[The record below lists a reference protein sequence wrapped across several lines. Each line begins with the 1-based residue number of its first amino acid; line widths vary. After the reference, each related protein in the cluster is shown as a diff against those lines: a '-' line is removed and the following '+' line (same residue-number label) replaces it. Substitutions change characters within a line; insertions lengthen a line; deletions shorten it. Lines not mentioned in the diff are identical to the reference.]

1 MFAIIPESHFDL
13 LERPVIAALATI
25 LPDGQPQVNCVWCI
39 YEAGY
44 LHMFTIHGSQK
55 EKNMLKRPMAT
66 ILLTDPQNPFRSLEV
81 RGKVEEMTEQGAEE
95 LADRL
100 TQKYLSAPHYF
111 GHVAP
116 AEQKGRIVLTA
127 CKIKPTRV
135 VTVG

>member
-1 MFAIIPESHFDL
+1 
-13 LERPVIAALATI
+13 
-25 LPDGQPQVNCVWCI
+25 
-39 YEAGY
+39 EAGY
-44 LHMFTIHGSQK
+44 LRIFTLHGTQK
-55 EKNMLKRPMAT
+55 EKNMLKRPAAT
-66 ILLTDPQNPFRSLEV
+66 ILLTDADDPFRYLEV

-100 TQKYLSAPHYF
+100 TQKYLNAPHYF

-116 AEQKGRIVLTA
+116 AEQKGAIVLIA